1 MPQKAAV
8 SRHDNGVTE
17 EGASQEYRD
26 YVRNLRNWEQSV
38 KMKDSEL
45 RSLKSKLQSPT
56 EPTPVKRPAS
66 CEAVA
71 TAAEDGAEASEVARE
86 EVSPFTAMGRVH
98 SSVTSEETGQKP
110 VFLSKRLDWGCTKRV
125 GEGLKG
131 NQLFKEGRYDEAIES
146 YGIGIECD
154 PRNPMLYANRAMA
167 FLRKNMLGAAE
178 EDCSRALAWDDGY
191 VKAYHRRGLAR
202 DGLGKH
208 QLAAE
213 DFRRVLQ
220 LDPSNK
226 EAAQRLRVLE
236 LKIKTGDAQK
246 SEAPQQLEST
256 ETVSKPNTKVE
267 EAAVAT
273 VVKVEPIFK
282 PKCECSKRPLRR
294 VPIRDVPSADGD
306 VSTENADATS
316 AMPRAPDVPAPA
328 QSAFQFYVD
337 WKRLARF
344 PDLRYRYLKQLDPTR
359 LPFLFRQSMETE
371 LFSEM
376 LVVLEEHFVRDDVD
390 VGPILENVAKV
401 GRFSTMVMLLGK
413 EDQTRLRFL
422 IDHTVSKS
430 KTCDADTLR
439 AAYSVH

>member
-1 MPQKAAV
+1 MPQKVAV
-8 SRHDNGVTE
+8 SRHDDGVTE

-66 CEAVA
+66 CEAA
-71 TAAEDGAEASEVARE
+71 TAAAEDGAEAGEVARE
-86 EVSPFTAMGRVH
+86 E
-98 SSVTSEETGQKP
+98 
-110 VFLSKRLDWGCTKRV
+110 
-125 GEGLKG
+125 G

-246 SEAPQQLEST
+246 SEAPQQQESRK
-256 ETVSKPNTKVE
+256 TVSKPDAKVE
-267 EAAVAT
+267 KAAVAT

-294 VPIRDVPSADGD
+294 VPIQDVPSVEGD
-306 VSTENADATS
+306 ASTENADAPS
-316 AMPRAPDVPAPA
+316 ALPRAPDVPAPA

-344 PDLRYRYLKQLDPTR
+344 PDLRYHYLKQLDPTR

-413 EDQTRLRFL
+413 EDQTRLQFL
-422 IDHTVSKS
+422 IDHTVLKS
-430 KTCDADTLR
+430 KTCDLDTLR

>member
-1 MPQKAAV
+1 MPQKVAV
-8 SRHDNGVTE
+8 SRHDDGVTE

-45 RSLKSKLQSPT
+45 RSLKSKLQTPT

-66 CEAVA
+66 CEAA
-71 TAAEDGAEASEVARE
+71 TAAAEDGAEAGEVARE
-86 EVSPFTAMGRVH
+86 EDEES
-98 SSVTSEETGQKP
+98 TSETDEELQEQWKCQRA
-110 VFLSKRLDWGCTKRV
+110 LLEK
-125 GEGLKG
+125 EKG

-246 SEAPQQLEST
+246 SEAPQQQESRK
-256 ETVSKPNTKVE
+256 TVSKPDAKVE
-267 EAAVAT
+267 KAAVAT

-294 VPIRDVPSADGD
+294 VPIQDVPSVEGD
-306 VSTENADATS
+306 ASTENADAPS
-316 AMPRAPDVPAPA
+316 ALPRAPDVPAPA

-344 PDLRYRYLKQLDPTR
+344 PDLRYHYLKQLDPTR

-413 EDQTRLRFL
+413 EDQTRLQFL
-422 IDHTVSKS
+422 IDHTVLKS
-430 KTCDADTLR
+430 KTCDLDTLR

>member
-1 MPQKAAV
+1 MPQKVAV
-8 SRHDNGVTE
+8 SRHGDGVTE

-45 RSLKSKLQSPT
+45 RSLKSKLQAPT

-66 CEAVA
+66 CEAAA

-86 EVSPFTAMGRVH
+86 E
-98 SSVTSEETGQKP
+98 
-110 VFLSKRLDWGCTKRV
+110 
-125 GEGLKG
+125 G

-246 SEAPQQLEST
+246 SEAPQQQESRK
-256 ETVSKPNTKVE
+256 TVSKPDAKVE
-267 EAAVAT
+267 KAAVAT
-273 VVKVEPIFK
+273 VVKVAPIFK

-294 VPIRDVPSADGD
+294 VPIQDVPSVEGD
-306 VSTENADATS
+306 ASTENADAPS
-316 AMPRAPDVPAPA
+316 ALPRAPDVPAPA

-344 PDLRYRYLKQLDPTR
+344 PDLRYHYLKQLDPTR

-413 EDQTRLRFL
+413 EDQTRKLTPL
-422 IDHTVSKS
+422 ML
-430 KTCDADTLR
+430 CP
-439 AAYSVH
+439 